1 MNKVGQAVSPAR
13 ISSLPPAGRR
23 NRLPHF
29 GRRWLKFNAVG
40 AIGIGVQLAALA
52 VWKSLLHVPILWA
65 TALAV
70 EIAVLHN
77 FVWHERWTWK
87 GRGGS
92 HLLVR
97 LARFNL
103 TTGVMSIV
111 SNLLCMQLL
120 VGQLHM
126 QYIVAN
132 LLAIAVTSIANFLL
146 SELFVF
152 R

>member
-1 MNKVGQAVSPAR
+1 V
-13 ISSLPPAGRR
+13 IL
-23 NRLPHF
+23 
-29 GRRWLKFNAVG
+29 RRWLKFNTVG

-52 VWKSLLHVPILWA
+52 LLKSALHVEILWA
-65 TALAV
+65 TAAAV

-77 FVWHERWTWK
+77 FIWHERWTWK
-87 GRGGS
+87 DRAGS
-92 HLLVR
+92 HVLVR

-103 TTGVMSIV
+103 TTGAMSIV
-111 SNLLCMQLL
+111 SNLLCMRLL
-120 VGQLHM
+120 VAQLHM
-126 QYIVAN
+126 QYLVAN

>member
-1 MNKVGQAVSPAR
+1 M
-13 ISSLPPAGRR
+13 I
-23 NRLPHF
+23 F
-29 GRRWLKFNAVG
+29 RRWLKFNTVG
-40 AIGIGVQLAALA
+40 AIGIAVQLAALA
-52 VWKSLLHVPILWA
+52 VLKSLLHVEYLWA

-70 EIAVLHN
+70 ETAVLHN

-87 GRGGS
+87 GRVEKKGV
-92 HLLVR
+92 LVR

-103 TTGVMSIV
+103 TTGAISIL
-111 SNLLCMQLL
+111 SNLIFMRLL

-126 QYIVAN
+126 QYLVAN
-132 LLAIAVTSIANFLL
+132 LLSIAATSIANFLL

>member
-1 MNKVGQAVSPAR
+1 V
-13 ISSLPPAGRR
+13 IL
-23 NRLPHF
+23 
-29 GRRWLKFNAVG
+29 RRWLKFNTVG
-40 AIGIGVQLAALA
+40 LIGIAVQLAGLA
-52 VWKSLLHVPILWA
+52 VLKSLLHVPILWA
-65 TALAV
+65 TAIAV

-87 GRGGS
+87 GRTNS
-92 HLLVR
+92 HVLVR

-103 TTGVMSIV
+103 TTGAMSIV
-111 SNLLCMQLL
+111 SNLICMRLL
-120 VGQLHM
+120 VGRFHI

-132 LLAIAVTSIANFLL
+132 LIAIGVTSIANFLL